1 MSCRVLID
9 KVTSF
14 HKGVAYVEFA
24 NNEEAKNAI
33 KYMDGGKVVTITK
46 ESAKERL
53 LLLLKREQMRDRYIY

>member
-1 MSCRVLID
+1 M
-9 KVTSF
+9 
-14 HKGVAYVEFA
+14 EFA